1 MALIADDA
9 ADRVEQMILLTERL
23 AKLVA
28 DETARIEAREPTA
41 PAELVEEKERL
52 ANAYR
57 LELARI
63 KDDPTLVSAAPKPR
77 LDQLLRNTGRLQ
89 ETLADHEIAL
99 GAVKFVAEGLVQ
111 AMAEEI
117 SRQRTQARPYGAD
130 GVHAGASAPEPVTI
144 NRTA

>member
-1 MALIADDA
+1 VALIAEDA
-9 ADRVEQMILLTERL
+9 ADRVEQMIVLTERL
-23 AKLVA
+23 AALVMA
-28 DETARIEAREPTA
+28 ETARIEARAPTA

-63 KDDPTLVSAAPKPR
+63 KDDPTLVAGAPKPR
-77 LDQLLRNTGRLQ
+77 LDQLLRNTARLQ
-89 ETLADHEIAL
+89 SALADHEVAL

-117 SRQRTQARPYGAD
+117 NRQRTQMRPYGSD
-130 GVHAGASAPEPVTI
+130 GAHAGASAPEPVTI

>member
-23 AKLVA
+23 AKLVTE
-28 DETARIEAREPTA
+28 ETARIEARAPTA
-41 PAELVEEKERL
+41 APEVVEEKERL

-63 KDDPTLVSAAPKPR
+63 KDDPALVSGAPKAR
-77 LDQLLRNTGRLQ
+77 LDQLLRNTGHLQ
-89 ETLADHEIAL
+89 QTLADHEIAL

-117 SRQRTQARPYGAD
+117 NRQRTQARPYGAD
-130 GVHAGASAPEPVTI
+130 GAHAGASAPEPVTI